1 MVTPRMLTVDQAA
14 ELLGLSRRGVIE
26 LIGDGTLPWTLAA
39 DKRTVLVET
48 PADRKTCLPKIGAS
62 RQSVN
67 TVRQQSLTSQPD
79 SSVETLRRGDAR
91 RTISDLDA
99 WSQPK

>member
-1 MVTPRMLTVDQAA
+1 VDQAA

-26 LIGDGTLPWTLAA
+26 LIGDGTLPWTLAP
-39 DKRTVLVET
+39 DKRTGLVET
-48 PADRKTCLPKIGAS
+48 PADRDTCSPKVGAS
-62 RQSVN
+62 EKSVG
-67 TVRQQSLTSQPD
+67 TVRQQSPTSQPD

-91 RTISDLDA
+91 PTISDLDA